1 MIRISVEVDSL
12 DSTQAVKTYKSLP
25 HVKSAFHSINISQI
39 NVRPVLVYSAKRLR
53 GYVFLCMLAYYVE
66 WHLRRQLAPMQFQDD
81 NPDNAGG
88 KRTTPV
94 QKAQVS
100 DCARDKADTLKTAEG
115 FAVHSLQTLLE
126 DLATVTLN
134 SMSLPEHPDQRFTD
148 IADSTHL

>member
-1 MIRISVEVDSL
+1 ME
-12 DSTQAVKTYKSLP
+12 ST
-25 HVKSAFHSINISQI
+25 FRSIKISQG
-39 NVRPVLVYSAKRLR
+39 NVRPVLVYNANRVR
-53 GYVFLCMLAYYVE
+53 CHVFLCMFAYYVE

-115 FAVHSLQTLLE
+115 FTVHSLQTLLE